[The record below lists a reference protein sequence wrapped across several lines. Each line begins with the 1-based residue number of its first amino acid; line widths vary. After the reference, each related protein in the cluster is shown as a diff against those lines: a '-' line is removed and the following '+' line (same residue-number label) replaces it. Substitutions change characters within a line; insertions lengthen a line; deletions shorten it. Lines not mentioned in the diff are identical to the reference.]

1 MDKKKL
7 LKIIIISLLSAVL
20 LLVILVGVYSVK
32 LYNSFDVREEETQ
45 PLAEQNM
52 AQELLTQ
59 PEDEDGE
66 EIILSLSELRSADDL
81 STALREWSENTD
93 EYVLMKSK
101 KVVNFLLI
109 GGDEE
114 QELSDVIM
122 LASVNKATKRIF
134 LTSIM
139 RDSYTYIP
147 IKNSDTYGKMNAVY
161 YYGGAAML
169 KNAIERDFKI
179 DVDYYVTVNYEM
191 FVGLVDALG
200 GVELEVQEYEARA
213 VEDELRYVWQVKEEE
228 RVCPWGERVTLNG
241 YQALTFCRIRHC
253 DVDADISRTRRQRQF
268 ITALIERSK
277 EVKMSQIDELLERFS
292 PYIRTD
298 CPKSELA
305 SLASQAILN
314 KWYNYE
320 IVSNSFPQEDER
332 LDYSGY
338 AWVWIVDYPL
348 SAYHLQNLIY
358 GESNIILSDD
368 RISVIDIMQ
377 YSGNTGTAMP

>member
-7 LKIIIISLLSAVL
+7 LKIILISLLSAVL
-20 LLVILVGVYSVK
+20 LFVILVGVYSVK
-32 LYNSFDVREEETQ
+32 LYNSFEVQQEETQ
-45 PLAEQNM
+45 PQAEQD
-52 AQELLTQ
+52 APQELLTQ
-59 PEDEDGE
+59 PEEDDE
-66 EIILSLSELRSADDL
+66 EIILSLSELRSANDL

-93 EYVLMKSK
+93 DYVLMKSK
-101 KVVNFLLI
+101 KVINFLLI

-114 QELSDVIM
+114 QELADVIM
-122 LASVNKATKRIF
+122 LASVNKDTKQIF
-134 LTSIM
+134 LTSVM

-147 IKNSDTYGKMNAVY
+147 IKNADTYGKMNAVY

-169 KNAIERDFKI
+169 VNAIERDFKI

-200 GVELEVQEYEARA
+200 GVELDVQEYEARA
-213 VEDELRYVWQVKEEE
+213 VADELRYVWQVKEEDRE
-228 RVCPWGERVTLNG
+228 CPWGEKVTLNG

-268 ITALIERSK
+268 ITALIERSRQ
-277 EVKMSQIDELLERFS
+277 VKMSQIDDLLEQFF

-298 CPKSELA
+298 CPKSEIA

-320 IVSNSFPQEDER
+320 IVSSSFPQEGER

-348 SAYHLQNLIY
+348 SAYHMQNMIY
-358 GESNIILSDD
+358 GESNIILSED
-368 RISVIDIMQ
+368 RVSVIDIIQ
-377 YSGNTGTAMP
+377 YTGNTGTAAP